1 MSENKSILIL
11 CVDRD
16 NDIGLKTGVKTPIIG
31 RKDNVE
37 AATRLALV
45 EPEESDANAMFGAIR
60 AYDDLSKAANGEEYQ
75 MATIV
80 GSEFGG
86 VKADKQL
93 RDQLLDVLARFPSD
107 DVILVTDGFSDEAAL
122 PIIQS
127 HVRILSVRRVVVK
140 HSERIEESWA
150 IFSRYL
156 AKLVED
162 PYYSR
167 WVLGAPGILLLA
179 LAFLWYF
186 RPAYVGIVSLIFI
199 GTFFL
204 IKGFS
209 IDKKIEVWI
218 FPNPPNLIRI
228 FTTSVMLIL
237 IGLDVYQTYQYLI
250 EILGAPSQW
259 LSLLPQVIGL
269 TMKFATNLLVIASC
283 TFLVGI
289 AIYFYFLRD
298 SRIWWTVVGIVATL
312 WMREVALNSSAIFL
326 SPLLVPTSVILNLI
340 IVIGLGITTTVIT
353 ILATLKL
360 SKRFEYYFDRIG
372 VDKGEES

>member
-1 MSENKSILIL
+1 MSENKSVLIL

-16 NDIGLKTGVKTPIIG
+16 NDIGLKTGIKTPIIG

-186 RPAYVGIVSLIFI
+186 RPAYVLSLIHI
-199 GTFFL
+199 
-204 IKGFS
+204 
-209 IDKKIEVWI
+209 
-218 FPNPPNLIRI
+218 
-228 FTTSVMLIL
+228 
-237 IGLDVYQTYQYLI
+237 
-250 EILGAPSQW
+250 
-259 LSLLPQVIGL
+259 
-269 TMKFATNLLVIASC
+269 
-283 TFLVGI
+283 
-289 AIYFYFLRD
+289 
-298 SRIWWTVVGIVATL
+298 
-312 WMREVALNSSAIFL
+312 
-326 SPLLVPTSVILNLI
+326 
-340 IVIGLGITTTVIT
+340 
-353 ILATLKL
+353 
-360 SKRFEYYFDRIG
+360 
-372 VDKGEES
+372 